1 MKQDSK
7 ISEHFR
13 KLGKASWEVRKALI
27 LSGKTLGNKKK
38 KKQNIATNKEKI
50 V

>member
-1 MKQDSK
+1 MKPDQK

-13 KLGKASWEVRKALI
+13 ALGNASWKARKALI

-38 KKQNIATNKEKI
+38 KKQNVAINKGKI